1 MSIDRTTHA
10 DGRSVTAPRSRVHD
24 FTDRAEI
31 RVLAGTVGAAFVL
44 LGLLGFVPG
53 ITTHYGELAVAGQ
66 SSAAMLFGVFRVSM
80 LLNVVYVAVGVA
92 GFLQSRSAVTARNYF
107 VWGGAI
113 FGILWLYGLVI
124 DQKGSSNVLAV
135 NRADNWWHLV
145 LCLGLIATGVVM
157 GRRTSSRSEDMA
169 D

>member
-1 MSIDRTTHA
+1 MSIDPTTHS
-10 DGRSVTAPRSRVHD
+10 DGRSAPTPRSRVHD

-31 RVLAGTVGAAFVL
+31 RVLAGTVGAGFL
-44 LGLLGFVPG
+44 LFGLLGFVPG

-66 SSAAMLFGVFRVSM
+66 SSTAMLFGIFRVSI
-80 LLNVVYVAVGVA
+80 LLNVVYLVFGVA

-107 VWGGAI
+107 VRGGAI
-113 FGILWLYGLVI
+113 FGVLWLYGLVI
-124 DQKGSSNVLAV
+124 DQNGSSNLLAV

-169 D
+169 A